1 MKILSTL
8 LLLSLTWGVSAPAE
22 WTLAKEKSGVKVYTR
37 IKEGQKLKELKAVA
51 TYNCTKENLY
61 KTFVDIQNMYQWYDM
76 VEKVELLK
84 QISPTEG
91 VYKIFFDFPSLAGDR
106 YSTIKASIK
115 KEANGD
121 LKVETRF
128 YPIDH
133 KPEADYVYVKN
144 IESAWR
150 ISGKTLL
157 CRRPLPIPHGAI
169 SRNVKRSAPAF
180 IPFLPQG
187 MAELWCAG
195 NWRKRYSE
203 KKRWAAVL

>member
-8 LLLSLTWGVSAPAE
+8 LLLSLTWGVSAPVD
-22 WTLAKEKSGVKVYTR
+22 WTLAKEKNGVKVYTR

-51 TYNCTKENLY
+51 TYNCTKDNLY
-61 KTFVDIQNMYQWYDM
+61 KTFIDIQNMYQWYDM

-150 ISGKTLL
+150 ISGKDGQLAIEHTAFMDPSGSIPNWIINATLTDG
-157 CRRPLPIPHGAI
+157 PI
-169 SRNVKRSAPAF
+169 NT
-180 IPFLPQG
+180 LTN
-187 MAELWCAG
+187 L
-195 NWRKRYSE
+195 RKRACS
-203 KKRWAAVL
+203 

>member
-51 TYNCTKENLY
+51 TYNCTKDNLY
-61 KTFVDIQNMYQWYDM
+61 KTFIDIQNMYQWYDM

-91 VYKIFFDFPSLAGDR
+91 VHKIFFDFPSLAGDR

-128 YPIDH
+128 YPIEH

-150 ISGKTLL
+150 ISGKDGQLAVEHTAFMDPSGSIPNWIINATLTDG
-157 CRRPLPIPHGAI
+157 PIKTLT
-169 SRNVKRSAPAF
+169 N
-180 IPFLPQG
+180 L
-187 MAELWCAG
+187 
-195 NWRKRYSE
+195 RKR
-203 KKRWAAVL
+203 ACP

>member
-1 MKILSTL
+1 MQILSTL

-22 WTLAKEKSGVKVYTR
+22 WTLAKEKNGVKVYTR

-51 TYNCTKENLY
+51 TYNCTKDNLY
-61 KTFVDIQNMYQWYDM
+61 KTFIDIQNMYQWYDM

-115 KEANGD
+115 KEVNGD
-121 LKVETRF
+121 LKVETKF

-150 ISGKTLL
+150 ISGKDGQLAVEHTAFMDPSGSIPNWIINATLTDG
-157 CRRPLPIPHGAI
+157 PIKTLT
-169 SRNVKRSAPAF
+169 N
-180 IPFLPQG
+180 L
-187 MAELWCAG
+187 
-195 NWRKRYSE
+195 RKR
-203 KKRWAAVL
+203 ACL